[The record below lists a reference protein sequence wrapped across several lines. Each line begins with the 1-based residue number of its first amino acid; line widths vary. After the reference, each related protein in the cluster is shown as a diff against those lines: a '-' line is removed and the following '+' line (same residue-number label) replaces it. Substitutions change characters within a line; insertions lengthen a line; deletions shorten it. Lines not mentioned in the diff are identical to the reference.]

1 MVSSTMV
8 LGDNKA
14 RLFFRAR
21 SLPRPIQRLQL
32 LVNQ

>member
-8 LGDNKA
+8 LDDNKA
-14 RLFFRAR
+14 RLISRAR
-21 SLPRPIQRLQL
+21 YLPRPFQCLQS